1 MTRTIVFAHA
11 NGFPAG
17 TYEPIFDVWRAAGWR
32 VEAPERF
39 SHDARYPV
47 TSNWPRLRDQLTDF
61 IVARELAGAIL
72 VGHSLGGL
80 VSLMAAC
87 KRPDLVGGLVML
99 DSPIVTGWR
108 AHSVHMAKRTGLIER
123 VGPGVIAKRRRH
135 EWPSRDAVHA
145 HFAAKS
151 VFARW
156 DARMLAAYVR
166 AGFDEVRT
174 AASVEAGAGPAG
186 SAPVDDRTAPGA
198 DAKVVL
204 AIHRDVEARI
214 YNTLP
219 HHLPALLKKHPPRCP
234 VGFIAG
240 TRSAEMRQGG
250 FDGARKIAGARWRWI
265 EGTHLYPMERPDDT
279 AHLVLELLG
288 TMKPVP
294 PKPRR
299 APPV

>member
-17 TYEPIFDVWRAAGWR
+17 TYEPLFEAWRAAGWR
-32 VEAPERF
+32 VEAPARF
-39 SHDARYPV
+39 SHDPRYPV

-61 IVARELAGAIL
+61 IVARDLPGAML

-99 DSPIVTGWR
+99 DSPIVSGWR
-108 AHSVHMAKRTGLIER
+108 AHSVHMAKRTGLIAR
-123 VGPGVIAKRRRH
+123 VGPGPIAQRRRY
-135 EWPSRDAVHA
+135 EWPTRDAVHA

-156 DARMLAAYVR
+156 DPRMLDAYVR
-166 AGFDEVRT
+166 AGFDDVAAVET
-174 AASVEAGAGPAG
+174 AEGASSTE
-186 SAPVDDRTAPGA
+186 
-198 DAKVVL
+198 AKVVL
-204 AIHRDVEARI
+204 GIQRDTEMRI

-219 HHLPALLKKHPPRCP
+219 HHIPELLRKHPPRCA

-250 FDGARKIAGARWRWI
+250 FAGSRKLAGDLWRWI
-265 EGTHLYPMERPDDT
+265 DGTHLYPMERPDDT
-279 AHLVLELLG
+279 AQLVLELLG
-288 TMKPVP
+288 SMKPVP
-294 PKPRR
+294 PRPRR
-299 APPV
+299 PAPV

>member
-1 MTRTIVFAHA
+1 MSRTIVFAHA

-17 TYEPIFDVWRAAGWR
+17 SYAPIFEVWRAAGWR

-47 TSNWPRLRDQLTDF
+47 TNNWPRLRDQLTDF
-61 IVARELAGAIL
+61 IVARDVPGALL

-80 VSLMAAC
+80 VSLLAAC

-108 AHSVHMAKRTGLIER
+108 AHSVHVAKRTGLIER
-123 VGPGVIAKRRRH
+123 VGPGAIARRRRH
-135 EWPSRDAVHA
+135 EWPSREAVHA

-151 VFARW
+151 AFARW
-156 DARMLAAYVR
+156 DPAMLAAYVR
-166 AGFDEVRT
+166 AGFDDVPGDDAT
-174 AASVEAGAGPAG
+174 AIA
-186 SAPVDDRTAPGA
+186 
-198 DAKVVL
+198 AKVVL
-204 AIHRDVEARI
+204 GISRDTETRI

-219 HHLPALLKKHPPRCP
+219 HHIAALLKKHPPRCP

-250 FDGARKIAGARWRWI
+250 FAGSHKLAGDRWRWI
-265 EGTHLYPMERPDDT
+265 EGTHLYPMERPNDT
-279 AHLVLELLG
+279 AHLVLELLA
-288 TMKPVP
+288 TMTPVP
-294 PKPRR
+294 ARPRHAR
-299 APPV
+299 RDATA

>member
-1 MTRTIVFAHA
+1 MSTIVFAHA

-32 VEAPERF
+32 VEAPARF

-61 IVARELAGAIL
+61 IVANDLAGAML

-108 AHSVHMAKRTGLIER
+108 AHSVHMAKRLGLIER
-123 VGPGVIAKRRRH
+123 VGPGAIARRRRH
-135 EWPSRDAVHA
+135 EWPSREAVHT

-151 VFARW
+151 AFARW
-156 DARMLAAYVR
+156 DPRMLDAYVK
-166 AGFDEVRT
+166 AGFDELP
-174 AASVEAGAGPAG
+174 AEADHPAG
-186 SAPVDDRTAPGA
+186 
-198 DAKVVL
+198 KVVL
-204 AIHRDVEARI
+204 AVDRDVETRI

-219 HHLPALLKKHPPRCP
+219 HHVPALLKKHPPRCA

-250 FDGARKIAGARWRWI
+250 FAGSHKLAGDRWRWI
-265 EGTHLYPMERPDDT
+265 EGSHLYPMERPDDT
-279 AHLVLELLG
+279 ALLVLELLS

-294 PKPRR
+294 PKPRHPK
-299 APPV
+299 AA

>member
-1 MTRTIVFAHA
+1 MKTIVFAHA

-17 TYEPIFDVWRAAGWR
+17 TYEPIFDVWRAEGWR
-32 VEAPERF
+32 VEALPRF

-61 IVARELAGAIL
+61 IVANDLPGAML

-108 AHSVHMAKRTGLIER
+108 AHSVHMAKRARLIER
-123 VGPGVIAKRRRH
+123 VGPGAISRRRRH
-135 EWPSRDAVHA
+135 EWPSREAVHA
-145 HFAAKS
+145 HFAGKS
-151 VFARW
+151 AFARW
-156 DARMLAAYVR
+156 DPRMLQAYVK
-166 AGFDEVRT
+166 AGFEESGD
-174 AASVEAGAGPAG
+174 
-186 SAPVDDRTAPGA
+186 
-198 DAKVVL
+198 KVVL
-204 AIHRDVEARI
+204 AVRREIETRI

-219 HHLPALLKKHPPRCP
+219 HHVPALLKKHPPRCA

-250 FDGARKIAGARWRWI
+250 FASSHRLAGDRWRWI

-279 AHLVLELLG
+279 AMLVLELLNS
-288 TMKPVP
+288 MKPVT
-294 PKPRR
+294 PRPRHPRPGTEGDLPR
-299 APPV
+299 A

>member
-1 MTRTIVFAHA
+1 MKTIVFAHA

-17 TYEPIFDVWRAAGWR
+17 TYEPIFDVWRREGWR
-32 VEAPERF
+32 VEAPARF

-61 IVARELAGAIL
+61 IVANDLAGAML

-80 VSLMAAC
+80 VSLMTAC
-87 KRPDLVGGLVML
+87 RRPDLVGGLVML

-108 AHSVHMAKRTGLIER
+108 AHSVHMAKRAGLIER
-123 VGPGVIAKRRRH
+123 VGPGAIARKRRH
-135 EWPSRDAVHA
+135 EWPSREAVHA

-151 VFARW
+151 AFARW
-156 DARMLAAYVR
+156 DPRMLEAYVK
-166 AGFDEVRT
+166 AGFEEV
-174 AASVEAGAGPAG
+174 E
-186 SAPVDDRTAPGA
+186 D
-198 DAKVVL
+198 KVVL
-204 AIHRDVEARI
+204 AVRREIETRI

-219 HHLPALLKKHPPRCP
+219 HHVPALLRKHPPRCA

-250 FDGARKIAGARWRWI
+250 FASSHKLAGDRWRWI

-279 AHLVLELLG
+279 AMLVLELLNS
-288 TMKPVP
+288 MQPVAPRPRHAPRDANAARP
-294 PKPRR
+294 PG
-299 APPV
+299 